1 MKKFLIILALGIM
14 LVSCDDSGSSSGSD
28 YDRGYNDGYYGTSA
42 KKTSGNYY
50 EGYQD
55 GEFDE
60 RCNYFKSNNLMD
72 KYNAMRC

>member
-1 MKKFLIILALGIM
+1 MKKLLIILALGIM

-28 YDRGYNDGYYGTSA
+28 YDRGYNDGYDGASA
-42 KKTSGNYY
+42 RKTSGNYY

-72 KYNAMRC
+72 EYNAMRC